1 MITAYIYKDKSKVR
15 FSTVKLDLLPEKV
28 VFNFKNKSFCI
39 TKYEILEY
47 FILNN
52 KITLK
57 MKNIGIR
64 PPVVVIIE
72 TIKITDLNIIES
84 HLKSCIDEKNN
95 KTTLNPIFG
104 NK

>member
-15 FSTVKLDLLPEKV
+15 YSTVKLDLLPEKV
-28 VFNFKNKSFCI
+28 VFNFKDNSFCI
-39 TKYEILEY
+39 TKYEMLEY

-57 MKNIGIR
+57 MKNIGTR
-64 PPVVVIIE
+64 PPVVVVIEAIKMCDLKII
-72 TIKITDLNIIES
+72 DL
-84 HLKSCIDEKNN
+84 HLKSCMDKKNS
-95 KTTLNPIFG
+95 KTTFNPMFA